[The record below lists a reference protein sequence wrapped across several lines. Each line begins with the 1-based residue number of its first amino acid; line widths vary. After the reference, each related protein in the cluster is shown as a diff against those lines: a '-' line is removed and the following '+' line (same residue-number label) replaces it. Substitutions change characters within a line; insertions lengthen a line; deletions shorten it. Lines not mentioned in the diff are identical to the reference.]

1 MSINL
6 GSNISPP
13 SALAYEGVVAVPFIM
28 RTFSPLTTFNQ
39 FPVPTIWIN
48 TSSSNA
54 YILVSK
60 ALGVAIWVSL
70 GGAAGAID
78 TITTPDSV
86 VVVPTAGN
94 INFLQSGS
102 ISITGSGSNV
112 SFNVMGGGLTW
123 VEILGT
129 TQSMA
134 INTGYVASN
143 GSLIT
148 ATLPVTAAFGSIIE
162 LVGKGAGGWI
172 IAQNAGQTIHYG
184 NQSTTTGVAGSLASG
199 QFRDAVRLVCTTAN
213 TDFTVLSSIGNQT
226 VV

>member
-6 GSNISPP
+6 GSNIPPP
-13 SALAYEGVVAVPFIM
+13 SALSYEGVVAVPFIM

-48 TSSSNA
+48 TASSNA

-78 TITTPDSV
+78 TITTPDAV

-112 SFNVMGGGLTW
+112 SFNATGGGLSW
-123 VEILGT
+123 IEVT
-129 TQSMA
+129 TTSASMV
-134 INTGYVASN
+134 INTGYVTNN
-143 GSLIT
+143 GALVT
-148 ATLPVTAAFGSIIE
+148 VTLPATAAFGSVIQV
-162 LVGKGAGGWI
+162 VGKGVGGWK
-172 IAQNAGQTIHYG
+172 IAQNAGQTIRFG

-199 QFRDAVRLVCTTAN
+199 QFRDAVSFVCSTAD
-213 TDFTVLSSIGNQT
+213 TDFTIFDSVGNMT